1 MALPQL
7 KTPEYELVLPSTQE
21 KIKYR
26 PFLVREQKILMM
38 AQESGEDIQMAS
50 AMGDIVKN
58 CTFGKID
65 PSRTPMFDIEYLF
78 LQIRSKA
85 VGETVEVQVTCPD
98 DGETRVVKKI
108 NISDIGVQMS
118 LEHSTEVDLGND
130 IKIMFR
136 YPLLSDVVGM
146 MAGVT
151 ELDQVFHMLK
161 NCVEEIHYGD
171 DIYNRIDITDEDLDT
186 FVDQMSSDQFEK
198 VTKFFETMPKIRHVI
213 DVTNPNTKVKSE
225 VLLEGL
231 ESFLE

>member
-38 AQESGEDIQMAS
+38 AQESGEDTQMAN
-50 AMGDIVKN
+50 AMGDIVQS
-58 CTFGKID
+58 CTFGKVD
-65 PSRTPMFDIEYLF
+65 PKSTPMFDVEYLF

-85 VGETVEVQVTCPD
+85 VGETVEVRITCPD
-98 DGETRVVKKI
+98 DGETTVVKKI
-108 NISDIGVQMS
+108 NIEDIGVQMS
-118 LEHSTEVDLGND
+118 LEHSQEVDLGSD
-130 IKIMFR
+130 IKIVFR

-146 MAGVT
+146 MSGAT

-161 NCVEEIHYGD
+161 NCVREIHYGED
-171 DIYNRIDITDEDLDT
+171 RYNKVDITDDELDT
-186 FVDQMSSDQFEK
+186 LIDQMTSDQFEK
-198 VTKFFETMPKIRHVI
+198 VTEFFNTMPKIRHVI
-213 DVTNPNTKVKSE
+213 DVTNPKTKVKSE

-231 ESFLE
+231 ESFLD